1 MTPLDSIGRAPAK
14 TPWTV
19 LPRADRPRRLGLSPR
34 VFVALAV
41 TLAGA
46 GLPAA
51 ARAESRVAQGDDDDG
66 GRERGLRLS
75 LAQALEM
82 AERQSPEIV
91 LAELDAEIAGAQA
104 GAVRRPWQVSLG
116 VGTNRADKLGESLAP
131 ARSAGRPFLEA
142 TVGHRFST
150 GTSVEAKARG
160 VSERGMENPWSSSQL
175 SVTQQLLRGM
185 RPTVVDSDRIAAEH
199 AARASTYT
207 ARATVAQVR
216 AGVATAYWEL
226 AFAHADLAIRKLS
239 LEAARD
245 QARMTELLARG
256 GTVPRSAILAAEQ
269 AIAQRLEAVVVAS
282 QAIVERSL
290 ELRALTGLPIGP
302 GDVVVVPTDRLARNT
317 STVDAANAVASALS
331 SSPQLAAA
339 RAGVDAASAQRRATD
354 DRVLP
359 GLDLALVADSM
370 QNHLDPVKAAM
381 SMEPIAGESITA
393 TLTLRYDLF
402 GGQGAERLRGRA
414 AERKAKTELETARR
428 RLQREALAATVK
440 LDSAA
445 RRIEL
450 TRNVED
456 RAVAILKAETTR
468 FSGGQVTVF
477 DVLSRQQELEEARRA
492 ALRANIDHAVAR
504 AELERLIGGER

>member
-1 MTPLDSIGRAPAK
+1 MPRPALDPRQSRSR
-14 TPWTV
+14 
-19 LPRADRPRRLGLSPR
+19 LRPRA
-34 VFVALAV
+34 FVALAV
-41 TLAGA
+41 ALGYGVVPTTV
-46 GLPAA
+46 
-51 ARAESRVAQGDDDDG
+51 RAESRVAQSDDDG

-75 LAQALEM
+75 LAQVLEM
-82 AERQSPEIV
+82 AERQSPEVV
-91 LAELDAEIAGAQA
+91 LAQLDVDIATGQA
-104 GAVRRPWQVSLG
+104 DSLRRPWQASIG
-116 VGTNRADKLGESLAP
+116 VGANRADQLGESLAP
-131 ARSAGRPFLEA
+131 SRTAGRPFVEA
-142 TVGHRFST
+142 SFGHQFST
-150 GTSVEAKARG
+150 GTKVEAKMRG

-185 RPTVVDSDRIAAEH
+185 RPSVVDSERIAALH

-216 AGVATAYWEL
+216 AAAATAYWEL

-282 QAIVERSL
+282 QGIVDRSL
-290 ELRALTGLPIGP
+290 ELRAVTGLPIGP
-302 GDVVVVPTDRLARNT
+302 GDVVVVPTDRLARDT
-317 STVDAANAVASALS
+317 STVDAANAVASALA

-339 RAGVDAASAQRRATD
+339 RASVDAAAAQRKATD

-370 QNHLDPVKAAM
+370 QNHVDPMKAAM
-381 SMEPIAGESITA
+381 SMDPTTGESITA
-393 TLTLRYDLF
+393 TLTLRYDFF
-402 GGQGAERLRGRA
+402 GGDEGARARGRA
-414 AERKAKTELETARR
+414 AEKKARTELEGARR
-428 RLQREALAATVK
+428 RLQREALTATVK

-450 TRNVED
+450 TRNIED

-468 FSGGQVTVF
+468 FQGGQVTVF
-477 DVLSRQQELEEARRA
+477 DVLSRQQELEEARRS
-492 ALRANIDHAVAR
+492 ALRAAIDHAVAR
-504 AELERLIGGER
+504 AELERLIGGEP